1 VSEDKY
7 KAARQEF
14 AQWFASNYPGP
25 DTIIHDPFW
34 HAPKVFRAAL
44 TAIERNTPE
53 AGVAVTAPHDTP
65 ERRMKYHAAVL
76 GVIARKIG
84 YAETVRLLASIPE
97 AQAESAPSEADVAAA
112 IKRMWDGPGNVASWE
127 RAGANGAMGEREA
140 LLSELYYIARE
151 KSKRDFLDVARA
163 ALIAEKVASEPVA
176 WMTTDGRIATDE
188 TKNDAMANSSKAAFC
203 IPLFAAPQQPAQ
215 SAEQDERAAFLS
227 GRDVEELFLRWS
239 EWTTELGEA
248 ISRKNIDGFVSDLR
262 ALLAAQPV
270 SGADHD

>member
-1 VSEDKY
+1 MHKDRKGFEGLTD
-7 KAARQEF
+7 
-14 AQWFASNYPGP
+14 ASNP
-25 DTIIHDPFW
+25 DLGEIRD
-34 HAPKVFRAAL
+34 AL
-44 TAIERNTPE
+44 QGKGEWRPQLTQLSQLTR
-53 AGVAVTAPHDTP
+53 H
-65 ERRMKYHAAVL
+65 
-76 GVIARKIG
+76 IG
-84 YAETVRLLASIPE
+84 EDA
-97 AQAESAPSEADVAAA
+97 
-112 IKRMWDGPGNVASWE
+112 
-127 RAGANGAMGEREA
+127 ANGAMGEREA
-140 LLSELYYIARE
+140 FERYYFGRTYAGTWNAV
-151 KSKRDFLDVARA
+151 RDGEYVIERVSDAWRAWQARA
-163 ALIAEKVASEPVA
+163 ALPAEKVAAEPVA